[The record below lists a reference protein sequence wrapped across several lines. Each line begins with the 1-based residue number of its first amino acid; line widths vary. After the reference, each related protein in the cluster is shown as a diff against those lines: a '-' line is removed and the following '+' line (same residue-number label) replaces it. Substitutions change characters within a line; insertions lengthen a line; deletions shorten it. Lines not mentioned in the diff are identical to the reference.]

1 MSYDMPLIFVFY
13 VSILFPLSPPLLPLL
28 FWPPPLSTSSSPFCS
43 GFLLSPPL
51 FPPLFWPPAEIES
64 NPRGHLRQPR
74 TLGLAIV
81 PGEHIVSIAIAKN
94 YVSEPPPA
102 QPVSPQ
108 SHTEQTLPESSEL
121 SHTHTYPSEMPHTDH
136 TLPVTSDRWISSLSH
151 THIIIHVISVW
162 CIYFHSEI
170 YLQWLM
176 SYDGYFIKNQNGARQ
191 SGYCYVHCRCSLIPI
206 SSTPGWYSITAC
218 LYGLMLVW

>member
-1 MSYDMPLIFVFY
+1 MSHDMPLIFVFY
-13 VSILFPLSPPLLPLL
+13 VFVY
-28 FWPPPLSTSSSPFCS
+28 FVPPLSSSSPPFVLASSSLHLFFPFCS

-51 FPPLFWPPAEIES
+51 LPLLFWPPAEIES

-81 PGEHIVSIAIAKN
+81 PGEHIVSVAIAKN

-121 SHTHTYPSEMPHTDH
+121 SHTHTDPSEMPHTDH
-136 TLPVTSDRWISSLSH
+136 TLPVTLDS
-151 THIIIHVISVW
+151 
-162 CIYFHSEI
+162 
-170 YLQWLM
+170 
-176 SYDGYFIKNQNGARQ
+176 
-191 SGYCYVHCRCSLIPI
+191 
-206 SSTPGWYSITAC
+206 
-218 LYGLMLVW
+218 

>member
-1 MSYDMPLIFVFY
+1 MLEISLAWHFDTDRKDEKWCIALRHPADSHLCFIFPRLLNLWKHAMSHDVPLIFVFY
-13 VSILFPLSPPLLPLL
+13 VSILFPLSPPLLPL
-28 FWPPPLSTSSSPFCS
+28 SSP

-51 FPPLFWPPAEIES
+51 LPLLFWPPAEIES

-121 SHTHTYPSEMPHTDH
+121 SHTHTDPSEMPH
-136 TLPVTSDRWISSLSH
+136 TLPVTSDS
-151 THIIIHVISVW
+151 
-162 CIYFHSEI
+162 
-170 YLQWLM
+170 
-176 SYDGYFIKNQNGARQ
+176 
-191 SGYCYVHCRCSLIPI
+191 
-206 SSTPGWYSITAC
+206 
-218 LYGLMLVW
+218 